1 MTHEELLKK
10 YNVNATEFN
19 EQKEEI
25 ANIFLKE
32 LANMQQAEAEG
43 LGFKS
48 CLADFNTR
56 WYNSERLPLRRG
68 PTYIV
73 SPPILSRMVP
83 EVSFR
88 TVSRYGNI

>member
-43 LGFKS
+43 PGFES
-48 CLADFNTR
+48 CLTVPYRTR
-56 WYNSERLPLRRG
+56 STRPVWSTLVQVWKTR
-68 PTYIV
+68 T
-73 SPPILSRMVP
+73 IL
-83 EVSFR
+83 F
-88 TVSRYGNI
+88 T

>member
-25 ANIFLKE
+25 ANIFLNE

-43 LGFKS
+43 LGFKL
-48 CLADFNTR
+48 CLADSSHT
-56 WYNSERLPLRRG
+56 L
-68 PTYIV
+68 V
-73 SPPILSRMVP
+73 
-83 EVSFR
+83 
-88 TVSRYGNI
+88 

>member
-43 LGFKS
+43 LGFKL
-48 CLADFNTR
+48 CFATPVGIILKD
-56 WYNSERLPLRRG
+56 
-68 PTYIV
+68 
-73 SPPILSRMVP
+73 SPYESPYVESPSTLSNRFKSALK
-83 EVSFR
+83 VSFR
-88 TVSRYGNI
+88 IVPRRENV

>member
-43 LGFKS
+43 PGFES
-48 CLADFNTR
+48 WLTGSYRTITTR
-56 WYNSERLPLRRG
+56 LVWTTLLQLWKTR
-68 PTYIV
+68 T
-73 SPPILSRMVP
+73 IL
-83 EVSFR
+83 F
-88 TVSRYGNI
+88 T

>member
-43 LGFKS
+43 TGFSK
-48 CLADFNTR
+48 F
-56 WYNSERLPLRRG
+56 PH
-68 PTYIV
+68 
-73 SPPILSRMVP
+73 LSYDMIH
-83 EVSFR
+83 
-88 TVSRYGNI
+88 TV

>member
-43 LGFKS
+43 PGFKS
-48 CLADFNTR
+48 CLT
-56 WYNSERLPLRRG
+56 G
-68 PTYIV
+68 PIG
-73 SPPILSRMVP
+73 S
-83 EVSFR
+83 
-88 TVSRYGNI
+88 

>member
-48 CLADFNTR
+48 CLADF
-56 WYNSERLPLRRG
+56 
-68 PTYIV
+68 
-73 SPPILSRMVP
+73 
-83 EVSFR
+83 
-88 TVSRYGNI
+88 